1 MEQIV
6 QIAMIILLTLASGFF
21 SGSET
26 ALFSLPPTK
35 TKTFSDSRD
44 RRKQLVATLLK
55 HPRDLLVTVF
65 LLNTIV
71 NILLQNTASSMFGQ
85 YASWTLKV
93 GVPLVL
99 TLVFGEIIPKYLG
112 MINNVAIALF
122 TAPLITAIHEWIAHI
137 RRAIIA
143 VTAPVTRT
151 LFFFLKEEESISKE
165 ELRHVLRTSE
175 QDGVLLTEE
184 ADLVWG
190 YLNFQESSVREIMWP
205 RVDILAY
212 DLDEP
217 LTKLIHLFVDL
228 ECSRVPVYKDS
239 LDELSGIINANDFFL
254 ERDNIKTPDQLIPIL
269 RKPLFVPENS
279 PAKALLQ
286 KFKETR
292 EYVALVVDQYGVITG
307 IVSQEDILEMV
318 IGDITDIR
326 DQEQLYVRSGENEII
341 ANAKLDLMEFNE
353 IFQSNLE
360 SDFNMVTLGGW
371 LTEKL
376 GEIPTGGCKFETDE
390 FIFQVLAADPNRI
403 KKVYV
408 RKRKGKGTPPQE
420 KGAK

>member
-1 MEQIV
+1 MEL
-6 QIAMIILLTLASGFF
+6 ILQLALLLGLIMASGFF

-35 TKTFSDSRD
+35 TKTFSDSND
-44 RRKQLVATLLK
+44 KRKQLVANLLK

-85 YASWTLKV
+85 YASWSLKV

-112 MINNVAIALF
+112 MVNNVSLSLL
-122 TAPLITAIHEWIAHI
+122 TAPLISTLQNWIAPI
-137 RRAIIA
+137 RHAIIS
-143 VTAPVTRT
+143 VTTPVTRS
-151 LFFFLKEEESISKE
+151 LFFFLKEEKSISKE

-217 LTKLIHLFVDL
+217 LSKLTHLFVDM

-239 LDELSGIINANDFFL
+239 LDELLGIAHANDFFL
-254 ERDNIKTPDQLIPIL
+254 EREKIKTPEQLIPIL

-279 PAKALLQ
+279 PARALLQ

-292 EYVALVVDQYGVITG
+292 EYVAIVVDQYGVITG
-307 IVSQEDILEMV
+307 IVSQEDVLEMV

-326 DQEQLYVRSGENEII
+326 DQEQLFMSSGENEII

-353 IFQSNLE
+353 IFQSNLT
-360 SDFNMVTLGGW
+360 SDFNMITLGGW
-371 LTEKL
+371 LTEQL
-376 GEIPTGGCKFETDE
+376 GEIPPSGCKYETDD
-390 FIFQVLAADPNRI
+390 FIFQILAADPNRI
-403 KKVYV
+403 KKIYV
-408 RKRKGKGTPPQE
+408 RKRKGRALPI
-420 KGAK
+420 AKRGIS